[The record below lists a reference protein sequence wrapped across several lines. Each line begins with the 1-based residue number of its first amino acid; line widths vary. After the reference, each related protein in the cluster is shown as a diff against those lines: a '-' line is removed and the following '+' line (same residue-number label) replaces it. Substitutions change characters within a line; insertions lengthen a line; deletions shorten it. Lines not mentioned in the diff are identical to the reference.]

1 MAAPKKNPNYR
12 QRILLA
18 IICFLGA
25 VIVIGSIMNMTSD
38 WYIPGLMPFAQC
50 GIMISLLALIKEKRV
65 TIPYYKVTVVMF
77 WIAVALN
84 FVAGIMQLVN
94 TGK

>member
-18 IICFLGA
+18 IICVLGA

-38 WYIPGLMPFAQC
+38 WYVPGLIPFAQC
-50 GIMISLLALIKEKRV
+50 GMMITLLALIKEKRV
-65 TIPYYKVTVVMF
+65 IPYYKVTVVMF